1 MVNALQQVALVDTLL
16 MNWDAIR
23 LRMGPMSPE
32 LAAKLTKLGQEL
44 GDAKSLS
51 EAAKIVNELLD
62 LTRHTPAESYARELV
77 ARASPGQMETTRG
90 PGTFQ
95 AVNTDPE
102 AMIEISKR
110 AQESTASFG
119 ALLSQTS
126 ALPMGVQAAP
136 VFFATNRRPG
146 NPPRTTFSGD
156 VGDSLSY
163 GLALVTIPVAA
174 HKIGKLETPK
184 WWKLY
189 AEDQQE
195 SFLLNDVSSL
205 NQTEFGTKLGTAA
218 QASDSREILIFLHGY
233 NVTFEEAALRAA
245 QFAYDSKF
253 RGIVVLFSWPSQGSA
268 FGYTGDEARAE
279 ASGEKMAAFL
289 RGLENGPWPKVHL
302 LAHSM
307 GNRVMLSGLADNP
320 PRPTLPLGQLVFA
333 AADVY
338 VPVFNEK
345 FPKLQNAGRL
355 AATSYASK
363 KDRALWLSSILH
375 NGARVGIVENVPYVI
390 DGLESIDASSVDKGI
405 LGHGYWAD
413 ERTLITDLRSLLQ
426 QGLSPKERGLDQIGK
441 YWAFPK

>member
-1 MVNALQQVALVDTLL
+1 MVNGLQQMALVDSLT

-23 LRMGPMSPE
+23 LRMGPLSPE
-32 LAAKLTKLGQEL
+32 LAARLTQLGQEL
-44 GDAKSLS
+44 AAATSLS
-51 EAAKIVNELLD
+51 EAAKIVSDLLD
-62 LTRHTPAESYARELV
+62 LTRNTPAESYTRALV
-77 ARASPGQMETTRG
+77 ARASLGEARATRA

-95 AVNTDPE
+95 AVNRDLE
-102 AMIEISKR
+102 AMIEIPMR
-110 AQESTASFG
+110 TIESTASLG
-119 ALLSQTS
+119 TLLSQTS
-126 ALPMGVQAAP
+126 ALPVGVQATP

-146 NPPRTTFSGD
+146 GPSGTTFLGE
-156 VGDSLSY
+156 VGESLSY
-163 GLALVTIPVAA
+163 GLAIVTIPVAA
-174 HKIGKLETPK
+174 HEIGKLERPK

-195 SFLLNDVSSL
+195 SFLINDVHSL
-205 NQTEFGTKLGTAA
+205 NQTEFGTKLEAAA
-218 QASDSREILIFLHGY
+218 QASDSHEILIVLHGY

-268 FGYTGDEARAE
+268 LGYSGDEDRAQ

-289 RGLENGPWPKVHL
+289 KGLENGPWPRVHL

-307 GNRVMLSGLADNP
+307 GNRVMLNGLADNP
-320 PRPTLPLGQLVFA
+320 RPKLALGQLVFA

-345 FPKLQNAGRL
+345 FPKLQNAGKL

-363 KDRALWLSSILH
+363 KDRALWLSSVLH
-375 NGARVGIVENVPYVI
+375 RGARVGIVEDIPYVT
-390 DGLESIDASSVDKGI
+390 DGLESIDASSVDKGM
-405 LGHGYWAD
+405 LGHGYWSD
-413 ERTLITDLRSLLQ
+413 QRTLITDLRSLLQ
-426 QGLSPKERGLDQIGK
+426 LGLSPKERGLDQIGK